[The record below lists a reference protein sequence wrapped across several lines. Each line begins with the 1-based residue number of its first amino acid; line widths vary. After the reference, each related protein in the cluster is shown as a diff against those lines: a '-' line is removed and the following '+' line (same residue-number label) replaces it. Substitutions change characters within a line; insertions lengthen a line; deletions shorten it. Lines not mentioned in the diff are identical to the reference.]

1 MPFGPINTT
10 RMEMTEKGMR
20 VKRRMEE
27 IQDDRELPMG
37 RYEQE
42 EKDWIEEELK
52 EEKEKKME
60 EEYTLD
66 GDILLP
72 LPIIEIYWNN

>member
-1 MPFGPINTT
+1 
-10 RMEMTEKGMR
+10 
-20 VKRRMEE
+20 
-27 IQDDRELPMG
+27 MG